1 MSKIGKPALEIGY
14 EYKEL
19 EENWWKSK
27 DWLFPREEEPTA
39 FEAMHDF
46 MINKIVPNPK
56 SVEIAGYFVP
66 RIILLEV
73 LHPKREPEFV
83 RIMLS
88 PTDIAPG
95 VPDAESDLII
105 KIQYYDLMRVL
116 DAEEGFDVMTPLWG
130 GNAFLIGNV
139 TAGLDLKDLLD
150 AANNKPHIARPS
162 IWPMGNP

>member
-1 MSKIGKPALEIGY
+1 MSKISKPALEIGY

-19 EENWWKSK
+19 EENWWKNK

-46 MINKIVPNPK
+46 MINRIVPNPK
-56 SVEIAGYFVP
+56 AVEIAGYFVP

-73 LHPKREPEFV
+73 LHPKRKPEFI

-130 GNAFLIGNV
+130 GNGFLIGNV

-150 AANNKPHIARPS
+150 AANNRPHISRPR

>member
-1 MSKIGKPALEIGY
+1 MSQIRKPALEIGY

-19 EENWWKSK
+19 EDGWWKTK
-27 DWLFPREEEPTA
+27 NWLFPREDEPSA
-39 FEAMHDF
+39 FEALHDF
-46 MINKIVPNPK
+46 MINKIVPSPK
-56 SVEIAGYFVP
+56 AVEMAGYFVP
-66 RIILLEV
+66 RVILIEV
-73 LHPKREPEFV
+73 LHPRRESEFV

-95 VPDAESDLII
+95 IPDTESDLIV

-116 DAEEGFDVMTPLWG
+116 DAEEGFDIMTPLWAG
-130 GNAFLIGNV
+130 GGQLIGNV

-150 AANNKPHIARPS
+150 AANEKPHIDRPS